1 MTDILKTRYHIG
13 GRVEKEETM
22 KKNGLK
28 LRIFYIITGVTLCAS
43 VLSACGAASSGSNK
57 AKSGA
62 AYDTADYY
70 DEPMAEAADYA
81 DDNMAMYDESAS
93 SGASSTTT
101 TENASTS
108 NRKLIRNA
116 SLSVETKEFDALLAN
131 LDEKIKSM
139 GGYVENMSGYY
150 GSKYE
155 SYRSNKTANI
165 TARIPAAKLDEF
177 IGVVGEQ
184 ANITNKSESVTDV
197 TLDYVDMESHKKML
211 IEEQNR
217 LLEFL
222 DKAETVDEIISLE
235 DRLTQV
241 KYQLESMESQLRTY
255 DNKVDY
261 STVNIDIREVVDY
274 TPVVEEEEKTPV
286 ERMTEG
292 FKNSLKTIGVGLR
305 EFGIWF
311 VINLP
316 YLLLLAIIAV
326 IAIVIILKVNKK
338 NVQKR
343 EAARAAFMEKTRA
356 NGDSKAKVCGNG
368 AADKTD
374 AKTDSKA
381 DADSKAGAENSE
393 GSDPSGIYVEKPEK
407 MN

>member
-1 MTDILKTRYHIG
+1 
-13 GRVEKEETM
+13 M
-22 KKNGLK
+22 KKTGSMKKVLC
-28 LRIFYIITGVTLCAS
+28 IITGVTLCATI
-43 VLSACGAASSGSNK
+43 LSACGSASSGSNK
-57 AKSGA
+57 AKSDS
-62 AYDTADYY
+62 AYNSGDYY
-70 DEPMAEAADYA
+70 DEPMAEAAYDGGYEDA
-81 DDNMAMYDESAS
+81 EMAMYDESSAS
-93 SGASSTTT
+93 GSSSATT

-116 SLSVETKEFDALLAN
+116 SISVETKEFDTLLAN
-131 LDEKIKSM
+131 LDEKIKSL
-139 GGYVENMSGYY
+139 GGYVENMSGHY

-155 SYRSNKTANI
+155 TYRSNKSANI

-177 IGVVGEQ
+177 IGAVGEQ
-184 ANITNKSESVTDV
+184 ANITQKSESVTDV

-261 STVNIDIREVVDY
+261 STVNIDITEVVDY

-292 FKNSLKTIGVGLR
+292 FKNSLSTIGIGFR

-316 YLLLLAIIAV
+316 YLLLFAVIAV
-326 IAIVIILKVNKK
+326 VAIVIIIKVNKK
-338 NVQKR
+338 NEVK
-343 EAARAAFMEKTRA
+343 RAAAKAAMAERA
-356 NGDSKAKVCGNG
+356 KANAEAGGN
-368 AADKTD
+368 
-374 AKTDSKA
+374 S
-381 DADSKAGAENSE
+381 S
-393 GSDPSGIYVEKPEK
+393 SGGVYVNKPEK
-407 MN
+407 KD